1 DSRGGDLVGSSGHG
15 PWARETP
22 SRVAM
27 NARARDLAVL
37 LRGILGALPGATSIG
52 LHASERWAL
61 VLITAASDEAVD
73 TLGEALGLTCE
84 IRIGKRRWWVTA
96 ARTAVRSGSSRLRQ

>member
-1 DSRGGDLVGSSGHG
+1 
-15 PWARETP
+15 
-22 SRVAM
+22 M

-52 LHASERWAL
+52 VHASERWAF

-73 TLGEALGLTCE
+73 TLGEALGLTCDV
-84 IRIGKRRWWVTA
+84 RIGKRRWWRRATA
-96 ARTAVRSGSSRLRQ
+96 EGDQGLLQIVVAGPPHKGWPPRGDVE